1 MPRLTSLQS
10 TTYAHVVNRL
20 AANVVCGYWFTRFS
34 SLPFLSNWRSVQ
46 SPEKEV
52 RRLPSAAAVFD
63 ILDQRSSGAAAKA
76 LPHAVQVADRW
87 HLMENA
93 SRAAV
98 RKSMRSDHRA
108 FGDNNGFVQ
117 GSVMQLSKPAVSE
130 AAFVR
135 CLPGRRMLSAPSL
148 PVVTDEFTYRSAD
161 RENIFLRPAIDQYLC
176 CVWKVQP
183 QAADDRPFLTRSA
196 LPLDLLPG
204 R

>member
-1 MPRLTSLQS
+1 
-10 TTYAHVVNRL
+10 
-20 AANVVCGYWFTRFS
+20 
-34 SLPFLSNWRSVQ
+34 
-46 SPEKEV
+46 
-52 RRLPSAAAVFD
+52 
-63 ILDQRSSGAAAKA
+63 
-76 LPHAVQVADRW
+76 VQVADRW

-161 RENIFLRPAIDQYLC
+161 RQNICLRTAIDQEISAVFGRFNLKQQTIVHLQPGPRYFLTFYLAGNIPSQHTIATVPPMKLERPARERGPSCPSTSFDNHQCTRRNRTDVDRPVRFLGWAGFIHRPAIEC
-176 CVWKVQP
+176 
-183 QAADDRPFLTRSA
+183 
-196 LPLDLLPG
+196 
-204 R
+204 